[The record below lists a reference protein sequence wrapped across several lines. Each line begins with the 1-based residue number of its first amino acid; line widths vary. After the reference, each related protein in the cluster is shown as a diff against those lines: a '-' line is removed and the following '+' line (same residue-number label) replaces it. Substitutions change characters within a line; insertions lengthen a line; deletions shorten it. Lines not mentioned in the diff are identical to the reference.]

1 MVRTLIVISTL
12 VVHIFAQPAAN
23 PNQPP
28 PGGGQQK
35 PAEPPKKKSMEE
47 ALKNKKEIPG
57 FFTLYQ
63 DTTSGKLF
71 MLVKKDQLNK
81 EYIHFVH
88 GLNGQLNAGVF
99 KGSYGGA
106 KVIKLNRY
114 FNRIEFEVQ
123 NNALYFDPENPLH
136 RSADANVSTA
146 ILAASY
152 VVSEKDGSALIGVD
166 NVFLSEALYQ
176 ITRGFVPGVRTKTPL
191 RSADSQRRGPNMFRL
206 KTILRTRTLSFNM
219 FIQTQPLQTG
229 VRMLGLQTQ
238 GLSM

>member
-114 FNRIEFEVQ
+114 FNRIEFEVENLEIAVRIGWCESRGKGTAYRKEDNDSGVMQ
-123 NNALYFDPENPLH
+123 FIPSTWNWIAEKNDLPRWDEWIILKYGQPYFGSLIKVEHDGMY
-136 RSADANVSTA
+136 ADEPPYAV
-146 ILAASY
+146 
-152 VVSEKDGSALIGVD
+152 K
-166 NVFLSEALYQ
+166 
-176 ITRGFVPGVRTKTPL
+176 
-191 RSADSQRRGPNMFRL
+191 SQ
-206 KTILRTRTLSFNM
+206 
-219 FIQTQPLQTG
+219 
-229 VRMLGLQTQ
+229 
-238 GLSM
+238 

>member
-12 VVHIFAQPAAN
+12 VVHIFAQPPAN

-136 RSADANVSTA
+136 RSADANAVSYTH
-146 ILAASY
+146 LTLPTTPY
-152 VVSEKDGSALIGVD
+152 V
-166 NVFLSEALYQ
+166 
-176 ITRGFVPGVRTKTPL
+176 
-191 RSADSQRRGPNMFRL
+191 
-206 KTILRTRTLSFNM
+206 
-219 FIQTQPLQTG
+219 
-229 VRMLGLQTQ
+229 
-238 GLSM
+238 